1 MRGNLASEKT
11 GAIWK
16 KILLASGIT
25 CFFLLLLL
33 GLFTRAMTRELNRD
47 EGQFIAAGALLARYG
62 YLPYRDYPYF
72 HLPNLAFV
80 FAALFT
86 KCDHLLLA
94 GRCFNVACGWLALV
108 LVFCITAN
116 AFRNVE
122 SLRWMIACFAALT
135 LFANRLFRFT
145 SGRAWNHDLPVLAS
159 LAALAALFLSNRQR
173 GRQFWLG
180 LAGVLL
186 GMAVGARLSF
196 APLVAP
202 FAFFVVYQQAARS
215 RRLRDLALFSAG
227 LFLALGP
234 TWILW
239 THAPTRFLFDN
250 FVYHGKLNRIYQASI
265 GAHSVW
271 LSRRLLF
278 LLELLKFAQND
289 ILILAF
295 IYLAIWLPTR
305 GNWKILLA
313 DRSLGPVVF
322 SLPFLLVGAIA
333 PSPFYKQYFY
343 PLVPF
348 LLLGVVF
355 GLARAWFTTSGR
367 RARGVA
373 GLLAVA
379 SVINLI
385 IDLPSVRDFASPQR
399 WTPLQVHEAGRN
411 LCALTNGEILTLV
424 PIFPLEGNAPIYKEF
439 ATGPFAWK
447 VAPFIPHQ
455 LQPTLGFVDA
465 AHLETY
471 LAAAPPA
478 AILTG
483 GETSLL
489 EQPLNDY
496 ARKHRYRLRRVSGL
510 YLWVR

>member
-1 MRGNLASEKT
+1 M
-11 GAIWK
+11 
-16 KILLASGIT
+16 
-25 CFFLLLLL
+25 
-33 GLFTRAMTRELNRD
+33 
-47 EGQFIAAGALLARYG
+47 
-62 YLPYRDYPYF
+62 
-72 HLPNLAFV
+72 
-80 FAALFT
+80 
-86 KCDHLLLA
+86 
-94 GRCFNVACGWLALV
+94 
-108 LVFCITAN
+108 
-116 AFRNVE
+116 
-122 SLRWMIACFAALT
+122 
-135 LFANRLFRFT
+135 
-145 SGRAWNHDLPVLAS
+145 
-159 LAALAALFLSNRQR
+159 
-173 GRQFWLG
+173 
-180 LAGVLL
+180 
-186 GMAVGARLSF
+186 
-196 APLVAP
+196 
-202 FAFFVVYQQAARS
+202 
-215 RRLRDLALFSAG
+215 
-227 LFLALGP
+227 
-234 TWILW
+234 
-239 THAPTRFLFDN
+239 
-250 FVYHGKLNRIYQASI
+250 
-265 GAHSVW
+265 
-271 LSRRLLF
+271 
-278 LLELLKFAQND
+278 
-289 ILILAF
+289 
-295 IYLAIWLPTR
+295 
-305 GNWKILLA
+305 
-313 DRSLGPVVF
+313 
-322 SLPFLLVGAIA
+322 
-333 PSPFYKQYFY
+333 
-343 PLVPF
+343 
-348 LLLGVVF
+348 LGVVF